1 MTAEER
7 SRSAALEVLAIMMSK
22 AFSHIEGPAS
32 DYRFWERVFNNEEE
46 LIKMIN
52 IYHIHGGDNESS

>member
-7 SRSAALEVLAIMMSK
+7 SRMAALEVLAIIMSK
-22 AFSHIEGPAS
+22 TFSHIEGPAS
-32 DYRFWERVFNNEEE
+32 DYKFWKSVFNNEEE

-52 IYHIHGGDNESS
+52 IYHIQVGDK